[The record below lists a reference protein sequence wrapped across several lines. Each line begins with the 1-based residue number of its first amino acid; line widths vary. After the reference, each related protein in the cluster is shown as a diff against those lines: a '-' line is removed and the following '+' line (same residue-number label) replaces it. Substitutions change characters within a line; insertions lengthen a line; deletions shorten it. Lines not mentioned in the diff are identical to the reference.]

1 MKILTIAVEIPLTR
15 NPEKAIRANIEVDPG
30 ESEAILELLPELFPG
45 YELGA
50 TLPARAILTAREDP
64 RLIDGDKVL
73 SEEGKQLMRFLKT
86 GKLEKEES

>member
-1 MKILTIAVEIPLTR
+1 MKLLTITVELPLTS
-15 NPEKAIRANIEVDPG
+15 NPEKAIVANIEVDAG
-30 ESEAILELLPELFPG
+30 ESEAILELLPQLFPG

-73 SEEGKQLMRFLKT
+73 SEEGKQLMRFIM
-86 GKLEKEES
+86 GKEPHKEV